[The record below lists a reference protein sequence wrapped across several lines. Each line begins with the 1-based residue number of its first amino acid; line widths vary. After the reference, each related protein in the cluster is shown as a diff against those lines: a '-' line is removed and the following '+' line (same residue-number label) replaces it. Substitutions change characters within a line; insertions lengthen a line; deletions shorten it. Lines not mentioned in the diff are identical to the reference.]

1 MKLFNFEQIS
11 SILALE
17 DSNVQS
23 SAYVINSIPS
33 KNNQITNRTNTNS
46 NTNKNRTFSY
56 QNNLQ
61 LLVIVSLHLNSTQSG
76 VKFLPTALVDI
87 INERGEVATLR
98 ALIDPGSDDNH
109 IVEKHAKKLKIE
121 MVSSYQNISV
131 LGDNSGGYSTRRA
144 RFSLRFKYNSFQLK
158 LSAAFTEKITRRLPN
173 GYVEL
178 FSWDYLKNLKL
189 ANLTFNKSGN
199 IDLLLGISVYF
210 YILENGLKTDR

>member
-1 MKLFNFEQIS
+1 M
-11 SILALE
+11 
-17 DSNVQS
+17 
-23 SAYVINSIPS
+23 
-33 KNNQITNRTNTNS
+33 
-46 NTNKNRTFSY
+46 
-56 QNNLQ
+56 LQ
-61 LLVIVSLHLNSTQSG
+61 LIAMLIIDQIQFPQFLGTVSLHLNSTQSG

-121 MVSSYQNISV
+121 MDSSYQNISV